1 MKNLIVE
8 GFDNVS
14 VDLGNVTVDIRKQK
28 KVEESKETVKKLYVT
43 LDNLVFASI
52 LADSLKSTFPG
63 NVIEDFTFAK
73 ILSGQ
78 LATVGFEINHTAK
91 TVDITYKQLGVDNF
105 RLEDLFDASHWY
117 VCSTRELEE
126 FVNTLKKELDKMK
139 SLVLKN
145 KEVECEKVRI
155 FTNFVK
161 IGYNIY
167 KINNGLVNIEG
178 RLYRVTKC
186 PIFGHKIL
194 KPVSLICELL

>member
-63 NVIEDFTFAK
+63 NVIEDFAFAK

-78 LATVGFEINHTAK
+78 LVTIGFEINHATK
-91 TVDITYKQLGVDNF
+91 KVDITYRQLNADDLK
-105 RLEDLFDASHWY
+105 LEDFFDTSHWY
-117 VCSTRELEE
+117 ILSTRDLEE
-126 FVNTLKKELDKMK
+126 FINTLKKELDKMK
-139 SLVLKN
+139 SQVLKN

-178 RLYRVTKC
+178 RLYRVDKC